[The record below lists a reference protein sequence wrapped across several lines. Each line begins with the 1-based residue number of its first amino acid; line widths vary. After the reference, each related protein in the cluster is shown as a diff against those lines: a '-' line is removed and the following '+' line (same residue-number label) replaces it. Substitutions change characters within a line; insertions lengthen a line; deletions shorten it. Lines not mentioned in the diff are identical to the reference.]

1 MRESRL
7 RRCPREL
14 CLRMFKQLAPAALAA
29 ALIVPSTSAAA
40 GAEEAPAAGS
50 AALRAELAGHLTVGS
65 QMRAARVEV
74 LQRRLARLNVRI
86 ARKVARLQDDRVTR
100 AERERIFD
108 LPISELERRNRVLR
122 ERLETL
128 RKRAARKAARRRAAA
143 AAAAAPGATATAQA
157 AAAAPAAAAAGGGTA
172 TPANLAAIA
181 ACESG
186 GDPSAVGG
194 GGQYRGKYQFS
205 MSTWQS
211 VGGTG
216 DPAAA
221 SEAEQDARAA
231 ALYAQQGSSPWPNCG
246 R

>member
-7 RRCPREL
+7 RRRPREA
-14 CLRMFKQLAPAALAA
+14 CLRLFKQLAPAALVA
-29 ALIVPSTSAAA
+29 ALIVPNTAAAA
-40 GAEEAPAAGS
+40 GAPNPPAPGT

-65 QMRAARVEV
+65 HMRSARVEV
-74 LQRRLARLNVRI
+74 LQRRLARVNVRI
-86 ARKVARLQDDRVTR
+86 ARKVARLKDDRVTR
-100 AERERIFD
+100 AERERIFA
-108 LPISELERRNRVLR
+108 LPLSELERRNRVLR

-143 AAAAAPGATATAQA
+143 AATAAAPGTPAAAQA
-157 AAAAPAAAAAGGGTA
+157 AATAPAVASGGTA
-172 TPANLAAIA
+172 TPGNLAAIA

-186 GDPSAVGG
+186 GNPSAVGG

-231 ALYAQQGSSPWPNCG
+231 ALYAQQGSSPWPVCG
-246 R
+246 G

>member
-1 MRESRL
+1 
-7 RRCPREL
+7 
-14 CLRMFKQLAPAALAA
+14 MFKQLAPAALAA
-29 ALIVPSTSAAA
+29 ALIVPTAAASA
-40 GAEEAPAAGS
+40 GAEDSPAPGS
-50 AALRAELAGHLTVGS
+50 AELRAELAGHLTVGS
-65 QMRAARVEV
+65 QMRSARVEV
-74 LQRRLARLNVRI
+74 LQRRLARVNLRI

-100 AERERIFD
+100 AERERILA
-108 LPISELERRNRVLR
+108 LPMSELERRNRVLR

-143 AAAAAPGATATAQA
+143 AATPGAPATAQNA
-157 AAAAPAAAAAGGGTA
+157 TAAPAAASGGAA
-172 TPANLAAIA
+172 TPGHLAAIA

-186 GDPSAVGG
+186 GNPSAVGG

-205 MSTWQS
+205 VSTWQS

-231 ALYAQQGSSPWPNCG
+231 ALYAQQGSSPWPVCG
-246 R
+246 G

>member
-1 MRESRL
+1 
-7 RRCPREL
+7 
-14 CLRMFKQLAPAALAA
+14 MFKQLAPAALAA
-29 ALIVPSTSAAA
+29 ALIVPTAAVSA
-40 GAEEAPAAGS
+40 GAEEPPAPGS
-50 AALRAELAGHLTVGS
+50 AALRAELAGHLTVGQ

-74 LQRRLARLNVRI
+74 LQRRLARVNVRI

-100 AERERIFD
+100 AERERIFA
-108 LPISELERRNRVLR
+108 LPMSELERRNRVLR

-143 AAAAAPGATATAQA
+143 AAIPGAPATA
-157 AAAAPAAAAAGGGTA
+157 AAAAPATSGGGTA
-172 TPANLAAIA
+172 TPGNLAAIA

-186 GDPSAVGG
+186 GNPSAVGG

-211 VGGTG
+211 VGGSG

-231 ALYAQQGSSPWPNCG
+231 ALYAQQGSSPWPVCG
-246 R
+246 G

>member
-1 MRESRL
+1 
-7 RRCPREL
+7 
-14 CLRMFKQLAPAALAA
+14 MFKQLAPAALAA
-29 ALIVPSTSAAA
+29 ALIVPTAAASA
-40 GAEEAPAAGS
+40 GAEDSPAPGS
-50 AALRAELAGHLTVGS
+50 AELRAELAGHLTVGS
-65 QMRAARVEV
+65 QMRSARVEV
-74 LQRRLARLNVRI
+74 LQRRLARVNLRI

-100 AERERIFD
+100 AERERILA
-108 LPISELERRNRVLR
+108 LPMSELERRNRVLR

-143 AAAAAPGATATAQA
+143 AATAAAPGTPAAAQA
-157 AAAAPAAAAAGGGTA
+157 AATAPAAASGGTA
-172 TPANLAAIA
+172 TPGNLAAIA

-186 GDPSAVGG
+186 GNPSAVGG
-194 GGQYRGKYQFS
+194 GGQYRGGYQFS
-205 MSTWQS
+205 MSRGQS